1 MTKKDEIYIL
11 ICVFTYI
18 HIQLKS
24 TKMIKMANL
33 TLSIPNELKER
44 MEKFPEINWSEVARD
59 SIKKKIAQLNFLKGF
74 RMDSE
79 INSEDALTLGKEISE
94 LLLKRYKSE

>member
-1 MTKKDEIYIL
+1 MP
-11 ICVFTYI
+11 
-18 HIQLKS
+18 
-24 TKMIKMANL
+24 NL
-33 TLSIPNELKER
+33 TLSIPNELKEM

-79 INSEDALTLGKEISE
+79 IKPEDALDLGKEISE

>member
-1 MTKKDEIYIL
+1 MT
-11 ICVFTYI
+11 
-18 HIQLKS
+18 
-24 TKMIKMANL
+24 NL

-79 INSEDALTLGKEISE
+79 INSEDSLTLGKEISE

>member
-1 MTKKDEIYIL
+1 MERTNRYIL

-18 HIQLKS
+18 HIQLQL
-24 TKMIKMANL
+24 IEIIIMANL
-33 TLSIPNELKER
+33 TLSVPKELKDM

-74 RMDSE
+74 RIDSE
-79 INSEDALTLGKEISE
+79 IDPEDALDLGKEISE

>member
-1 MTKKDEIYIL
+1 MIL
-11 ICVFTYI
+11 T
-18 HIQLKS
+18 
-24 TKMIKMANL
+24 MANL
-33 TLSIPNELKER
+33 TLSIPNDLKEM

-79 INSEDALTLGKEISE
+79 ISPEDALNLGKEISE